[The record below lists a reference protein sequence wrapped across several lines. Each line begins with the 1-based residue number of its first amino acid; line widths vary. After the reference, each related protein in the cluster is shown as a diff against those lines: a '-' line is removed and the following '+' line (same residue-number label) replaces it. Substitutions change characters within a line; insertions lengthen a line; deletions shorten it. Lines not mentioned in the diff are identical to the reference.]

1 MSTELYYLTL
11 AVLLHVFMWVPY
23 ILDRF
28 MTRGIIP
35 TLSYPSDPASQSA
48 WATRLQLAHANSTE
62 NLIPFA
68 AAMFVAEVAGVESA
82 ILATASMSY
91 FWARVVYVIAYS
103 LAIPYV
109 RTVAFI
115 VGFLSTVTIA
125 WVCVGTMMWY

>member
-28 MTRGIIP
+28 MTRGIIA

-48 WATRLQLAHANSTE
+48 WATRLQLAHTNSTE

-68 AAMFVAEVAGVESA
+68 SAVLVAEVVGVESA
-82 ILATASMSY
+82 LLATAAMSY
-91 FWARVVYVIAYS
+91 FWARFVYAIAYAM
-103 LAIPYV
+103 AIPVV

-115 VGFLSTVTIA
+115 VGFLSTLTIA
-125 WVCVGTMMWY
+125 WLSIGTVM